1 MRLFLSALLLFSAAL
16 PAARAQGSTV
26 ASLLTKDIPEFQ
38 GKEMTVITV
47 TVPPGVAS
55 AAHRHHAHVFV
66 YVLEGSLLMQV
77 EGGEPKQ
84 LGPGDTFY
92 EKPSDVHVT
101 SKNMSDSKPAKMLVV
116 MLKDKGTPVSEP
128 VAGK

>member
-1 MRLFLSALLLFSAAL
+1 MRLLLSILFLLGVAL
-16 PAARAQGSTV
+16 PAVRAQGSTV
-26 ASLLTKDIPEFQ
+26 ASLLTKDITEFQ
-38 GKEMTVITV
+38 GKEMTMITV

-55 AAHRHHAHVFV
+55 AAHRHHAYVFV

-101 SKNMSDSKPAKMLVV
+101 SKNMSDSKPAKILVV

-128 VAGK
+128 VAAK